1 MRPPAFAEARLA
13 EIERLRL
20 LIAGLQRNR
29 FGRRFE
35 RLDDAAFQ
43 QGIENL
49 KQSLAEQLARL
60 DAASSAAVPAAFP
73 GCGAGADQTSGFGKH
88 RGFHV
93 WHRSSCVAQADGSLP
108 FPAAP

>member
-43 QGIENL
+43 QGVENL

-60 DAASSAAVPAAFP
+60 DAASSAAVPAAFR
-73 GCGAGADQTSGFGKH
+73 GAGRARTRPWGSGSIVVSMCGI
-88 RGFHV
+88 V
-93 WHRSSCVAQADGSLP
+93 QAV
-108 FPAAP
+108 